1 MKNHRRR
8 YRCYRHFV
16 LQQRWKNQCKVRF
29 ECRPNQ
35 KDPHYRCGEHRTC
48 DFSFATTQRRC
59 GHQGWTTAVVCA
71 KTIRNPSRRVHQKGT
86 KHKKTVVPVVLRK
99 YEAGYD
105 NTALTCIYMC
115 GKIESEE
122 TVSLPTGKIESEEI
136 GLKDIK
142 LKAIYNYKYIYIH
155 HIK

>member
-1 MKNHRRR
+1 MNNEESFPHKWL
-8 YRCYRHFV
+8 YEELSPTLQMLQTLCI
-16 LQQRWKNQCKVRF
+16 LQQQ
-29 ECRPNQ
+29 
-35 KDPHYRCGEHRTC
+35 DPHYRCGEHRTC

-71 KTIRNPSRRVHQKGT
+71 KTIQNPSRRVHQKGT
-86 KHKKTVVPVVLRK
+86 QHKKTVVPVVMCK

-122 TVSLPTGKIESEEI
+122 TVSLSTAAT
-136 GLKDIK
+136 L
-142 LKAIYNYKYIYIH
+142 A
-155 HIK
+155 

>member
-1 MKNHRRR
+1 MKNRSLTNGFMKNYRRR

-16 LQQRWKNQCKVRF
+16 LQQQ
-29 ECRPNQ
+29 
-35 KDPHYRCGEHRTC
+35 DPHYRCGEHRTC

-86 KHKKTVVPVVLRK
+86 QHKKTVVPVVMCK

-122 TVSLPTGKIESEEI
+122 TVSLSTAATLAWKISTERLYI
-136 GLKDIK
+136 I
-142 LKAIYNYKYIYIH
+142 INIYIYLSTTAKLI
-155 HIK
+155 